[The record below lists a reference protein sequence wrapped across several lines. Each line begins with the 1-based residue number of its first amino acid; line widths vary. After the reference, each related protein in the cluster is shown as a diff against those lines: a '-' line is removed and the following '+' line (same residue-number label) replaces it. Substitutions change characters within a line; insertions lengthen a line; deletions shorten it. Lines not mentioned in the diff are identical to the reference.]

1 MSIMEDVTRT
11 VQFEADHHYHSPR
24 SSDWYWALGI
34 LGIAGS
40 VTAILLGNML
50 FGVLIIVATL
60 VVTLV
65 SLRPI
70 STVPYIISQRGIQ
83 IDDVFHP
90 YATLESFYIDE
101 HNYSQ
106 PVLLIKAER
115 MFTPLFVIPIPDEYV
130 MEIEDVLASRIPE
143 EHLEEPVLM
152 KLLEFFGF

>member
-1 MSIMEDVTRT
+1 MEEATRIIRW
-11 VQFEADHHYHSPR
+11 EAEAHYHNPR

-50 FGVLIIVATL
+50 FGILIAVAAL

-65 SLRPI
+65 SLRPVKTI
-70 STVPYIISQRGIQ
+70 QYVITQRGIQ
-83 IDDVFHP
+83 IDDVFHT

-101 HNYSQ
+101 HNYNQ
-106 PVLLIKAER
+106 PVLLIRHER

-130 MEIEDVLASRIPE
+130 MEVEDLLASRIPE